1 MAFINWLIVLVP
13 LAAVFGT
20 AFHSR
25 KYVRD
30 VADYLAC
37 GRVAG
42 RYVIS
47 VGDMSAALSV
57 ISFVGFCEQYYQCGM
72 AMNF

>member
-1 MAFINWLIVLVP
+1 MNWLGWAIVIIPVVIVLW
-13 LAAVFGT
+13 LAFR
-20 AFHSR
+20 SR
-25 KYVRD
+25 KYIHD

-47 VGDMSAALSV
+47 VGDLTAALSV
-57 ISFVGFCEQYYQCGM
+57 GYL
-72 AMNF
+72 